1 MFLKS
6 QGPCPATPRASE
18 HTEQQ
23 GPSPE
28 RSSTLFHPVPAHLEG
43 SAPCDCGRWGSRAG
57 GFLHLWLSPGCGG
70 WRPAGH
76 LRSPR
81 AVVWARAGPL
91 PRRVVKKG
99 RGEKWGARRGL
110 AGDPPDAA
118 RQLVTDAVR
127 EHLCCPVATGHSG
140 HGTCALSP
148 DWVSGPPAPLPAT
161 AASPAHTPPLC
172 PRPRRVLP
180 QNRRRVGSLH
190 GPAPECHRPLR
201 PLVPGV
207 LAPGASL
214 SLQVRRGPVR
224 LLVSGRH

>member
-99 RGEKWGARRGL
+99 HGEKWGARRGL
-110 AGDPPDAA
+110 AGDPPTPPGNLSLTLSENTCAVLWRRVTAATGRAHSLPTGSAA
-118 RQLVTDAVR
+118 RPPRSRPPLPHLPTLHLSVPVRAVS
-127 EHLCCPVATGHSG
+127 CPKTNIESAPYTGLPLSATV
-140 HGTCALSP
+140 P
-148 DWVSGPPAPLPAT
+148 SGPR
-161 AASPAHTPPLC
+161 S
-172 PRPRRVLP
+172 
-180 QNRRRVGSLH
+180 QGD
-190 GPAPECHRPLR
+190 
-201 PLVPGV
+201 
-207 LAPGASL
+207 
-214 SLQVRRGPVR
+214 SLQEPPSAFR
-224 LLVSGRH
+224 LDGAL